1 MRGYLVGATVVEI
14 CGCALHVDLC
24 VNRSDQISR
33 ICVTHF
39 APWQLLLDQPMR
51 IHHTARHRSRLLPR
65 VDIMDLQDDT
75 MAQDTEAMSDTTS
88 LLDRL
93 LSMDREA
100 VRVEAAMNTQEVRLA
115 SGCCRLRDD

>member
-1 MRGYLVGATVVEI
+1 
-14 CGCALHVDLC
+14 
-24 VNRSDQISR
+24 
-33 ICVTHF
+33 
-39 APWQLLLDQPMR
+39 
-51 IHHTARHRSRLLPR
+51 
-65 VDIMDLQDDT
+65 MDLQDDT

>member
-1 MRGYLVGATVVEI
+1 MRTPSIA
-14 CGCALHVDLC
+14 HP
-24 VNRSDQISR
+24 S
-33 ICVTHF
+33 H
-39 APWQLLLDQPMR
+39 APS
-51 IHHTARHRSRLLPR
+51 TARHRSRLLPR

-100 VRVEAAMNTQEVRLA
+100 VRVEAAMNTQEVRNA